1 MWKFIA
7 PFLVSMIP
15 VLELRGGVLLGMGMG
30 LDQVT
35 AVIICVLGNMLPVPF
50 VYYLARKVLTY
61 GADKKFFGPACR
73 FFLQKGER
81 AGKKLTEKT
90 GRYGSFI
97 ALALFVGIPLP
108 GTGAWTGTMAAS
120 FLNIGIKSTVV
131 SVSVGV
137 ILAGIIVAIFGTAVF
152 SIF

>member
-61 GADKKFFGPACR
+61 GADKNSSVPPAAFSC
-73 FFLQKGER
+73 
-81 AGKKLTEKT
+81 KKEN
-90 GRYGSFI
+90 
-97 ALALFVGIPLP
+97 APV
-108 GTGAWTGTMAAS
+108 
-120 FLNIGIKSTVV
+120 KS
-131 SVSVGV
+131 
-137 ILAGIIVAIFGTAVF
+137 
-152 SIF
+152 

>member
-7 PFLVSMIP
+7 PFLVSMVP
-15 VLELRGGVLLGMGMG
+15 VLELRGGILLGMGMG
-30 LDQVT
+30 LDQLT
-35 AVIICVLGNMLPVPF
+35 AVIVCVVGNILPVPLI
-50 VYYLARKVLTY
+50 YLFARKVLTY
-61 GADKKFFGPACR
+61 GSDKKFFGPACR

-81 AGKKLTEKT
+81 AGQKLTEKT
-90 GRYGSFI
+90 GRFGFFA

-120 FLNIGIKSTVV
+120 FLNVGIKSTILSVV
-131 SVSVGV
+131 VGV
-137 ILAGIIVAIFGTAVF
+137 IMAGVIVAIFGTAVF